1 MILLNLTPYPLR
13 TARNRF
19 ALEGPLGCR
28 YISVD
33 PKETALEFYEKIGFR
48 YWTKSK
54 RRMYL
59 NMMDVA
65 QQLEPDESLDPWS
78 EDLSQ

>member
-1 MILLNLTPYPLR
+1 MP
-13 TARNRF
+13 
-19 ALEGPLGCR
+19 
-28 YISVD
+28 S
-33 PKETALEFYEKIGFR
+33 FYEKIGFR
-48 YWTKSK
+48 YWRKSK

>member
-1 MILLNLTPYPLR
+1 
-13 TARNRF
+13 
-19 ALEGPLGCR
+19 
-28 YISVD
+28 
-33 PKETALEFYEKIGFR
+33 
-48 YWTKSK
+48 
-54 RRMYL
+54 MYL